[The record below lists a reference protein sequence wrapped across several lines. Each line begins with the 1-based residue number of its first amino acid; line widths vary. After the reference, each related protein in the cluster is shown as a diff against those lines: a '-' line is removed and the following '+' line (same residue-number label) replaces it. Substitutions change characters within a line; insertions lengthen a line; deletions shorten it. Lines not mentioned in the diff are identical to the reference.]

1 MLESRALK
9 LVLASASE
17 RRRALLTQ
25 TGLSFQVL
33 PARVE
38 EFRRPGEDPAACV
51 VRLSQE
57 KAGEAAARSPAGS
70 LILAADTAVVDGSDM
85 LGKPEDSAGAAR
97 ILRRLR
103 GRTHQ
108 VVTGLTL
115 LDTRADR
122 TVSEVCQTEVS
133 MRAYGDDELATYVA
147 SGDPLD
153 KAGAYAIQHAEFR
166 PVEKLNGCYANVVGL
181 PLCHFTRALRRLDV
195 TLPEGSTTLCEALPD
210 YDQHDC
216 PLYERLLWGKDEIE
230 EILRK

>member
-1 MLESRALK
+1 MLESSSLK

-25 TGLSFQVL
+25 TGLRFQVL

-38 EFRRPGEDPAACV
+38 ESRRPGENPAACV

-70 LILAADTAVVDGSDM
+70 LILAADTAVVDGPDM

-97 ILRRLR
+97 VLRRLR

-115 LDTRADR
+115 LDTRVERA
-122 TVSEVCQTEVS
+122 VSEVCQTEVS
-133 MRAYGDDELATYVA
+133 MRAYGDDELAAYVA

-153 KAGAYAIQHAEFR
+153 KAGAYAIQHGGFR
-166 PVEKLNGCYANVVGL
+166 PVAEVAGCYANVVGL
-181 PLCHFTRALRRLDV
+181 PLCHFTRALRRLNV
-195 TLPEGSTTLCEALPD
+195 MLPEGVTGLCQALPD
-210 YDQHDC
+210 YNEYDC
-216 PLYERLLWGKDEIE
+216 PVYERLLRGKDEIE
-230 EILRK
+230 EVLRK